1 MLVRIA
7 GVEPASLK
15 AQQPKSCVYANST
28 ISAYGVT
35 DGARTR
41 NLLGHNQVL
50 YQLELRPTGTPN
62 GTRTRVAGVKGRCL
76 ILLTMG
82 AC

>member
-15 AQQPKSCVYANST
+15 AQKPKSCVYANST

-35 DGARTR
+35 DGDRTR
-41 NLLGHNQVL
+41 NLLGHNQV
-50 YQLELRPTGTPN
+50 LELRPTGTPN